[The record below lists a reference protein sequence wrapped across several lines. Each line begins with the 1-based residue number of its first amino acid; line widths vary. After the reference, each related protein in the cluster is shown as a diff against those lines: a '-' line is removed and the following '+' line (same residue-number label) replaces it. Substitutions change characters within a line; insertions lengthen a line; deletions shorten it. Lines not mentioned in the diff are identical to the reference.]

1 MCVCGVGVGVG
12 VGDGVIK
19 TWTILLPLIKYTML
33 QFIDGIEFTVFDMI
47 KV

>member
-1 MCVCGVGVGVG
+1 MCVCGVGVG

-19 TWTILLPLIKYTML
+19 TWTILLSLIKYTML